1 MKKMSVQ
8 KLMQLS
14 LLTAIALI
22 IFVVELR
29 IPNLLPIP
37 GVKLGLANIITVYAI
52 YRYSKSEVLL
62 ILTARIILGS
72 IFSGNMMS
80 IAYSLAGGF
89 CCFLG
94 MILLKKMIAED
105 YLWLASIGGAIFH
118 NIGQIIIAIMFTGT
132 MSILVYFPI
141 LFVTG
146 SIAGFFTGF
155 CALMI
160 VKKLPMKNN
169 YAKNV

>member
-80 IAYSLAGGF
+80 IAYSLVGGF

-118 NIGQIIIAIMFTGT
+118 NVGQIIIAIMLDRK
-132 MSILVYFPI
+132 SV
-141 LFVTG
+141 V
-146 SIAGFFTGF
+146 
-155 CALMI
+155 
-160 VKKLPMKNN
+160 
-169 YAKNV
+169 